1 MAKFKVDGV
10 VKITY
15 TYYIVNETIE
25 GDDEEDAL
33 DGLIETCEPTDA
45 FDTDIDFY
53 SLKVEE
59 IEEAEET
66 EAKRMIAMGA
76 SMLPG
81 FA

>member
-1 MAKFKVDGV
+1 MMAKFKVDGV

-15 TYYIVNETIE
+15 
-25 GDDEEDAL
+25 
-33 DGLIETCEPTDA
+33 TCEPTDA